1 VEDESGRSDL
11 ADDLMSE
18 PVSDRS
24 IVANRQWVQRLRVFW
39 RTVTRW
45 PYWPL
50 TVAVVLAVLGI
61 LIYVA
66 VGLIAGF
73 FTGIVE

>member
-1 VEDESGRSDL
+1 
-11 ADDLMSE
+11 
-18 PVSDRS
+18 
-24 IVANRQWVQRLRVFW
+24 
-39 RTVTRW
+39 
-45 PYWPL
+45 L